1 MPEKSQLK
9 RIIQAEFDCNPR
21 TFWRAASQRLQTANL
36 LLKSRVYLDAVYLA
50 GYAVE
55 CALKAL
61 ILDRTPAASRREVC
75 KELTSGA
82 RSHNFDVLTESLRA
96 KGCPPPANIRGLL
109 DSLSDEWRTD
119 LRYVGA
125 LIPHREAEQ
134 FLERVQS
141 VYEWV
146 QRSL

>member
-1 MPEKSQLK
+1 MPGKSQLK
-9 RIIQAEFDCNPR
+9 RIIQAEFDCNWR
-21 TFWRAASQRLQTANL
+21 TFWRAAEQRLRTANV
-36 LLKSRVYLDAVYLA
+36 LLKSRVYLDAVYLG

-61 ILDRTPAASRREVC
+61 ILARTMAAKRAETC

-82 RSHNFDVLTESLRA
+82 KSNNFDVLTESLRA

-119 LRYVGA
+119 LRYIGA

-146 QRSL
+146 ARTL